1 MNMKFDTHSAH
12 DMMEDAKRLI
22 NTEGSRPKPTN
33 KKIIAWLDGASAK
46 FNAAGDKSSSAKCN
60 KMAARV
66 AAEIG
71 DTQKAANLWKSA
83 YENYAYCGNS
93 IEAAEAVNE
102 AARLV
107 SDKGKKRKLL
117 ICCAD
122 MHVET
127 AHDSRFAE
135 DRRRHFEEAAKIS
148 GHVGSERK
156 ARGNN
161 LAAQFAKNK
170 Y

>member
-1 MNMKFDTHSAH
+1 
-12 DMMEDAKRLI
+12 
-22 NTEGSRPKPTN
+22 
-33 KKIIAWLDGASAK
+33 
-46 FNAAGDKSSSAKCN
+46 
-60 KMAARV
+60 MAARV
-66 AAEIG
+66 AEEIG

-83 YENYAYCGNS
+83 YKNYAYYGNRV
-93 IEAAEAVNE
+93 EAAEAANE
-102 AARLV
+102 AACLV

-117 ICCAD
+117 IGCAD

-135 DRRRHFEEAAKIS
+135 DQRRHFKEAAKIS
-148 GHVGSERK
+148 GHVGSKRK
-156 ARGNN
+156 ARDNN